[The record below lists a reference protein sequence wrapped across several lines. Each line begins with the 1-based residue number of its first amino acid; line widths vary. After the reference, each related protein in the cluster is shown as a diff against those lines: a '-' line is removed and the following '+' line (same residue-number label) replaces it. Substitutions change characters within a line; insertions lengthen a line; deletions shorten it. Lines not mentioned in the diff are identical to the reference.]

1 MVIDRA
7 LFAQE
12 CVRQGTIFGD
22 NPHFLLGVA
31 QFRSGISDDSN
42 GDQIGPFRLK
52 QGEWNANC
60 NSDEFDVHF
69 TPTQISSATRQ
80 CAVVGF
86 MMHRAFDAFQSKIGR
101 DPSARELYLQQWPD
115 AVTKTFDSDF
125 QKSFDDTASLI
136 GPAAGAVLDDPRTL
150 PPLITNIG
158 QTTTRPVPPLDAPVA
173 PEWYRLASKEIG
185 THEEGNNSG
194 PAITRHRQV

>member
-52 QGEWNANC
+52 QGEWNANS
-60 NSDEFDVHF
+60 NSDEFELHF
-69 TPTQISSATRQ
+69 TPTQISSAGRQ
-80 CAVVGF
+80 CAVFGL
-86 MMHRAFDAFQSKIGR
+86 MAHRAFDAFISENGG
-101 DPSARELYLQQWPD
+101 DPSAKELYLQQWPD
-115 AVTKTFDSDF
+115 TATKNFDSDL
-125 QKSFDDTASLI
+125 QKAFDDTAALI
-136 GPAAGAVLDDPRTL
+136 SPAADAVLDDP
-150 PPLITNIG
+150 
-158 QTTTRPVPPLDAPVA
+158 
-173 PEWYRLASKEIG
+173 
-185 THEEGNNSG
+185 
-194 PAITRHRQV
+194 